1 MTMKSNRPYLL
12 KAFYEW
18 IVDSDCTPYIAVDAH
33 YPGVEVPQQFVTDGQ
48 IVLNIA
54 PRAVNQFE
62 MADTHLQLST
72 RFGGIPMD
80 IHVPLGAI
88 IGIYAHENGQGM
100 VFELEDPQDDP
111 PPPKPKGPTVVT
123 SGKKSPQK
131 KTSQS
136 KTKPSLRVVK

>member
-33 YPGVEVPQQFVTDGQ
+33 VSGVEVPQEFVTDGQ

-54 PRAVNQFE
+54 PRAVSNFDMNHQSVSF
-62 MADTHLQLST
+62 ST
-72 RFGGIPMD
+72 RFSGIPID
-80 IHVPLGAI
+80 IIVPVSAV

-100 VFELEDPQDDP
+100 VFDVEDNPENDP
-111 PPPKPKGPTVVT
+111 PPTKGPTVVT
-123 SGKKSPQK
+123 SSK
-131 KTSQS
+131 KTNKSS
-136 KTKPSLRVVK
+136 KPKTKPSLRVVK